1 MPKIL
6 LVEDDKTLG
15 YVLQAYLEMKEFQV
29 SLACDGKQGLALFK
43 KYPFDLCILDVMM
56 PEMDGFT
63 LGAEIRRLEP
73 GMPLLFLTARSLKV
87 DKLRGFHL
95 GADDYLVKP
104 VDEEELTARI
114 HAVLRR
120 SRHSEQTEAEYL
132 AIGAYRFDA
141 RNQKLIFGGEE
152 QLLTEREAQ
161 LLRLLCEH
169 RGRLLPRQLVLK
181 MLWNQSDYFTR
192 RSMDVFISRLRKY
205 LSGDAAIHI
214 ENVYGSG
221 FILRIGA
228 EGDGVVTPP

>member
-29 SLACDGKQGLALFK
+29 SLAADGKQGLTLFK
-43 KYPFDLCILDVMM
+43 KHPFDLCILDVMM

-63 LGAEIRRLEP
+63 LGAEIHRLEP

-120 SRHSEQTEAEYL
+120 SRHSALTEAEYL
-132 AIGAYRFDA
+132 AIGAYHFDV

-228 EGDGVVTPP
+228 EGDGAATSP

>member
-29 SLACDGKQGLALFK
+29 SLAADGKQGLTLFK
-43 KYPFDLCILDVMM
+43 KHPFDLCILDVMM

-63 LGAEIRRLEP
+63 LAAEIRRLEP

-120 SRHSEQTEAEYL
+120 SRHSAQTEAEYL
-132 AIGAYRFDA
+132 AIGAYRFDV

-169 RGRLLPRQLVLK
+169 RERLLPRQLVLK

-205 LSGDAAIHI
+205 LSGDTSIHI

-228 EGDGVVTPP
+228 EDAGGFTSP